1 MAKVEMNG
9 NIAPN
14 GRGKLKTTVHDIHMT
29 LQGKGGVGKSFVASL
44 MAQYLIHKGA
54 KPRCFDTDPVNH
66 TLSKFKAFNVT
77 SIELL
82 KENSIDPLKFE
93 ELVVLLL
100 EEDGPFVVDNGA
112 STFIEMWNYIVRHGI
127 REMLRENGRRL
138 FIHTVLQA
146 GQAQDD
152 CLNGFKQV
160 AETAEP
166 GSIIVWENRIL
177 GPIQYQGKAF
187 QDMKVYQNNAATVL
201 GAIQLPVNEYFIS
214 NDLKT
219 LTTESLTLDEG
230 QKSSLFNIV
239 AKNRLRIY
247 QREIFQQMD
256 SVWEVIP
263 EAVNA

>member
-1 MAKVEMNG
+1 MAKTELNG
-9 NIAPN
+9 NNATQGPA
-14 GRGKLKTTVHDIHMT
+14 KLKTSVHDIHMT

-44 MAQYLIHKGA
+44 MAQYLMHKGA

-66 TLSKFKAFNVT
+66 TLAGFKAFNARA
-77 SIELL
+77 IELL
-82 KENSIDPLKFE
+82 KDNALDPIRFE
-93 ELVVLLL
+93 EMVVLML
-100 EEDGPFVVDNGA
+100 EEDGPFIVDNGA
-112 STFIEMWNYIVRHGI
+112 SSFIAVWDYIVRNGI
-127 REMLRENGRRL
+127 RDVLKEHGRRL
-138 FIHTVLQA
+138 YIHTVLQ
-146 GQAQDD
+146 GGEAQQE
-152 CLNGFKQV
+152 CLNGFRQV
-160 AETAEP
+160 AEMAEP

-177 GPIQYQGKAF
+177 GPIEYQGKTF

-263 EAVNA
+263 EAVHA